1 VTETST
7 EKSDRELAENGAAS
21 IMTRPEVLD
30 YVCDYIRK
38 GHMETFVLSQP
49 GDATV
54 REAVYYAVNAV
65 DSFKNTMISLSA
77 SSIRRRGTAT

>member
-1 VTETST
+1 MTETST

-38 GHMETFVLSQP
+38 GHMESFALSQP
-49 GDATV
+49 TDVDLREKVYFAISALDAF
-54 REAVYYAVNAV
+54 R
-65 DSFKNTMISLSA
+65 NTMISMSA
-77 SSIRRRGTAT
+77 ASIRRRGTAT